1 MKCAQQF
8 PDLDTVWKIELV
20 ENGKSLEFLFCFV
33 LFFESYNKCLINEFV
48 FGFGQILFDLARLF
62 AAHHE
67 RSFVPAFLRSL
78 LITFLKSGKIN
89 YCFGRKS

>member
-1 MKCAQQF
+1 MVKV
-8 PDLDTVWKIELV
+8 L
-20 ENGKSLEFLFCFV
+20 SFCFV

-48 FGFGQILFDLARLF
+48 FCFGQILFDLARLF

-78 LITFLKSGKIN
+78 LITFLKSGNK
-89 YCFGRKS
+89 